1 MRGNPQRVTEGATCL
16 IHVSKLKVA
25 DAEPLQG
32 TVVVGVQRERTLAV
46 QDRLLKLTCLPQ
58 NGSTTIPAFREFR
71 MLRRDLIENAKRF
84 FEILTIRRLTRL
96 LHHPIDLAA
105 GC

>member
-1 MRGNPQRVTEGATCL
+1 MGGNLQGVTEGATCL

-25 DAEPLQG
+25 DAESLQG
-32 TVVVGVQRERTLAV
+32 AVVIRIQFERTLAV
-46 QDRLLKLTCLPQ
+46 RDRLLKLTRLPQ
-58 NGSTTIPAFREFR
+58 NGSTTIPAFRELR
-71 MLRRDLIENAKRF
+71 MLRRDLIENEKRL
-84 FEILTIRRLTRL
+84 FEILTVRRLARL